1 MAAPGELHDLVE
13 RFHDNRASY
22 MAASYNE
29 TELRINF
36 LNPLFRL
43 LGWDV
48 DNRGGTPE
56 AYKDVVHEDRIKVGG
71 GTKAPDYS
79 FRVGGER
86 KFFLEAKKP
95 SVPLDLDTAP
105 AFQLRRYAWTARLPL
120 SILSDFKELAVYDCR
135 YEPAKTDR
143 PATARV
149 RFLRYDAY
157 PDEWDTIAG
166 TFSREAVMGGSLEKY
181 ATEVRAQR
189 GVQTVDKA
197 FLREIEQWREM
208 LARNLALR
216 NPALSQREL
225 NYAVQMT
232 IDRII
237 FLRMAEDRGIEEY
250 GRLMALGNGSD
261 VYDRLR
267 VLFREA
273 DERYNSGLFHFDQER
288 DRSGLPDDLTPALRI
303 DDEPL
308 RAILRHLYYPDSPYE
323 FGVLPVDVLGQ
334 VYEQFLGK
342 VIRLTEGHRAV
353 IEEKPEVRKAGG
365 VYYTPKYIVDYIA
378 EHTLGK
384 LLEGKRPGPR
394 GGASKL
400 RIVDPAC
407 GSGSFLIGAY
417 EYLLTWHRDR
427 YVEDGPEK
435 HRREVYQG
443 SGGQWLLTTGEK
455 KRILLNNIFGVDIDP
470 QAVEVTKLS
479 LLLKVLEGES
489 AETLGKQLSLFRERA
504 LPDLGD
510 NIKCGNSL
518 IGPDFYASGQM
529 SFPDEE
535 EQYRINVFDWK
546 GAFPEVFT
554 GDSPGFDAV
563 IGNPPYIRIQ
573 ALKEWAPVEV
583 EHYKRAYR
591 AAGKGNYDIYV
602 VFVEKGLQL
611 LNKTGRLGFIL
622 PHKFFNAQYGQP
634 LRSIISEGKH
644 LSHVVHFGD
653 EQVFA
658 GATTYTTLMFLQRDE
673 SQEIRYI
680 NVKDLHPWRASG
692 DASEGT
698 VSAQLLTSANWNFVV
713 GTSADLFQ
721 RLGAKMSTLEE
732 VADIFVG
739 LQTSAD
745 DVFIMDA
752 IERSSDG
759 LRLRSR
765 ALGDERPFEPG
776 LLYPIVSGVDV
787 KRYKP
792 LPARQYVI
800 FPYEVNETSVQ
811 LLSMTEIEHR
821 YPRTA
826 AYFQEN
832 KTRLEGREHGRLKGK
847 NWHGYIYLKNMAR
860 QSKRK
865 ICVPRLVERLGAA
878 YDQSG
883 DRFLDNVDV
892 GGVTYKAG
900 FESHDLAFLIGLL
913 NSSLLNWYFQ
923 FVSAP
928 FRGGFRSANRQYLGQ
943 LPIRTIDFTDPADV
957 ARHDR
962 MVALVE
968 RMLDLNRR
976 LAEARTPQDR
986 TVLQA
991 QIGATDRQIDQL
1003 VYELYGLTEAEIAVV
1018 EGS

>member
-22 MAASYNE
+22 MATSYNE
-29 TELRINF
+29 TEVRINF

-48 DNRGGTPE
+48 DNAGGTPE

-105 AFQLRRYAWTARLPL
+105 AFQLRRYAWTAKLPL
-120 SILSDFKELAVYDCR
+120 SILSDFEELAVYDCR
-135 YEPAKTDR
+135 YEPVKTDR
-143 PATARV
+143 PANARV

-157 PDEWDTIAG
+157 PDEWDIIAG

-197 FLREIEQWREM
+197 FLREIEQWRET

-250 GRLMALGNGSD
+250 GRLMALGNGGD

-273 DERYNSGLFHFDQER
+273 DERYNSGLFHFNQER
-288 DRSGLPDDLTPALRI
+288 DRSGLPDDLTPALQI

-308 RAILRHLYYPDSPYE
+308 GRILKRLYYPDSPYE

-365 VYYTPKYIVDYIA
+365 VYYTPKYIVDYIV

-384 LLEGKRPGPR
+384 LLDGKRPGPR
-394 GGASKL
+394 GGVSKL

-417 EYLLTWHRDR
+417 EYLLAWHRDR

-443 SGGQWLLTTGEK
+443 PGGQWLLTTGEK

-489 AETLGKQLSLFRERA
+489 AETLGTQLSLFCERA

-529 SFPDEE
+529 SFLDEE

-546 GAFPEVFT
+546 AAFPEVFT
-554 GDSPGFDAV
+554 DDTPGFDAV

-573 ALKEWAPVEV
+573 ALKEWAPIEV

-611 LNKTGRLGFIL
+611 LNPTGRLGYIL

-653 EQVFA
+653 EQVFE
-658 GATTYTTLMFLQRDE
+658 GATTYTTLMFL
-673 SQEIRYI
+673 I
-680 NVKDLHPWRASG
+680 KL
-692 DASEGT
+692 
-698 VSAQLLTSANWNFVV
+698 
-713 GTSADLFQ
+713 
-721 RLGAKMSTLEE
+721 
-732 VADIFVG
+732 
-739 LQTSAD
+739 
-745 DVFIMDA
+745 
-752 IERSSDG
+752 
-759 LRLRSR
+759 
-765 ALGDERPFEPG
+765 
-776 LLYPIVSGVDV
+776 
-787 KRYKP
+787 
-792 LPARQYVI
+792 
-800 FPYEVNETSVQ
+800 
-811 LLSMTEIEHR
+811 
-821 YPRTA
+821 
-826 AYFQEN
+826 
-832 KTRLEGREHGRLKGK
+832 
-847 NWHGYIYLKNMAR
+847 
-860 QSKRK
+860 
-865 ICVPRLVERLGAA
+865 VPRK
-878 YDQSG
+878 S
-883 DRFLDNVDV
+883 
-892 GGVTYKAG
+892 
-900 FESHDLAFLIGLL
+900 I
-913 NSSLLNWYFQ
+913 
-923 FVSAP
+923 
-928 FRGGFRSANRQYLGQ
+928 
-943 LPIRTIDFTDPADV
+943 
-957 ARHDR
+957 
-962 MVALVE
+962 
-968 RMLDLNRR
+968 
-976 LAEARTPQDR
+976 
-986 TVLQA
+986 
-991 QIGATDRQIDQL
+991 
-1003 VYELYGLTEAEIAVV
+1003 
-1018 EGS
+1018 